1 MKEKFNI
8 YLWVSSH
15 GLETIL
21 ISEVK
26 AQVDPQSIHRSNC
39 NSESPEVN
47 LGHRIQLRP
56 YYSLLLLNCNK
67 LYWTQS
73 LLGQKIDNFSENCQ
87 ALKRNIL
94 SILWGILNKVLSIY
108 IYLYLLFIYIIFCR
122 NDTGLV

>member
-1 MKEKFNI
+1 MTEKFNI

-15 GLETIL
+15 GLETVL

-47 LGHRIQLRP
+47 LGHGSNSDPIIP
-56 YYSLLLLNCNK
+56 CYYL
-67 LYWTQS
+67 TV
-73 LLGQKIDNFSENCQ
+73 KIDNFSENCQ
-87 ALKRNIL
+87 ALKYNIL

-122 NDTGLV
+122 NDAGLV